1 MLCCAPDPG
10 YHGPKKKLRETLGK
24 TDEYEADADG
34 SVADA
39 ENQVSGKD
47 SCQGA
52 REELQPAA
60 NGGGNAE
67 HYPQL
72 AVSEIKIAQ
81 DHWKDQRFERRLGM
95 VNAMRQADESERRP

>member
-1 MLCCAPDPG
+1 MLRRAADPG
-10 YHGPKKKLRETLGK
+10 HHGPKKKLRKALGK
-24 TDEYEADADG
+24 TDEYEADTDG

-39 ENQVSGKD
+39 ENQVSGQD

-60 NGGGNAE
+60 NGGGNAQ

-81 DHWKDQRFERRLGM
+81 DHRKDQRFERRLGV
-95 VNAMRQADESERRP
+95 VNAMRKADESERRP